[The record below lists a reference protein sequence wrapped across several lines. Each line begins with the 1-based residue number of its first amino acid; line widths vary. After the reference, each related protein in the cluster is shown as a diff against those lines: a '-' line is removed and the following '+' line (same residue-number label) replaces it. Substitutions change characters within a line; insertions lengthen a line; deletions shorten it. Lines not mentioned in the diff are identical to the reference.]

1 MVKLGV
7 KKLDPNAKLPTKA
20 YPTDSGYDLYSNQE
34 YELFPE
40 ETEKIKTGISFQ
52 IPDGYE
58 VQIRSRSGMA
68 LNGIV
73 VANSPGTIDQTYTG
87 EIMIILRNNNIEL
100 SQTIKV
106 GQKIAQAVL
115 APVVKSEIEEIEE
128 LPETERGSNGFGSS
142 GKF

>member
-20 YPTDSGYDLYSNQE
+20 YPTDSGYDLYSAECQIIDAQE
-34 YELFPE
+34 
-40 ETEKIKTGISFQ
+40 TRRIKTGISFQ
-52 IPDGYE
+52 IPEGYE
-58 VQIRSRSGMA
+58 VQIRSKSGMA
-68 LNGIV
+68 LNGLV
-73 VANSPGTIDQTYTG
+73 VANSPGSVDNSYTG
-87 EIMIILRNNNIEL
+87 EIIIILRNNNVSEAQKI
-100 SQTIKV
+100 QK